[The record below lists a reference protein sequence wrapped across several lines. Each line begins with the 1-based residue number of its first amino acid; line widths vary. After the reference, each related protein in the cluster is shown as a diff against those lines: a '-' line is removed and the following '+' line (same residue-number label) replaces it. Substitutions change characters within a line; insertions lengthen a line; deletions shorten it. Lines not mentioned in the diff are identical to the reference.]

1 MAIAFVQ
8 ATSGTNA
15 TGATS
20 TTATSAFSGS
30 VVDGNSIIVGIA
42 NDGNNTSVT
51 SITDNFGNS
60 YSKITSGA
68 TDTVTAQIWAAF
80 NVKGGAS
87 LVVTANQGFNDG
99 AIFAHEYSGIEA
111 KPKAVLDFNFSN
123 GGGASMST
131 SIGSTNSNDTLIF
144 VVGEMDIVGSNS
156 LTVGSGY
163 SNFTTASSNV
173 IRGAVQSKI
182 VTTAVAQTA
191 DMTMNAQ
198 GGASWRITMV
208 RLAGKKVDGIGN
220 KQFSWTA
227 GNNIS
232 VSEIT

>member
-20 TTATSAFSGS
+20 TTATSAFSSS

-42 NDGNNTSVT
+42 NDGANGSVT
-51 SITDNFGNS
+51 SVTDNFGNP
-60 YSKITSGA
+60 YSKLTGGA
-68 TDTVTAQIWAAF
+68 TSSVTAEIWGAF

-99 AIFAHEYSGIEA
+99 AIFAHEYSGIA
-111 KPKAVLDFNFSN
+111 VKPKAELEEAYNTGS
-123 GGGASMST
+123 GASMST
-131 SIGSTNSNDTLIF
+131 SIDTTNSNDTLIF

-182 VTTAVAQTA
+182 ATTAVAQTA
-191 DMTMNAQ
+191 DVTMNDQ
-198 GGASWRITMV
+198 GGASWRIAMV

-232 VSEIT
+232 LSEIT